1 MLFTVMRKII
11 VVVLLVAI
19 LVQIIVA
26 QPKGGIWDVIDKAF
40 ENTKQGLKKAIGYV
54 VILSILVLVAL
65 FLLFKFEIITI
76 REHASRRLERV
87 ILFAVIV
94 MVALYFIGYFA
105 ENIPSSPEYNLWLK
119 KGLTFIKD
127 AVNAALGLPF

>member
-1 MLFTVMRKII
+1 MMRKII
-11 VVVLLVAI
+11 VIVLLAAI

-54 VILSILVLVAL
+54 VILSILVLIVL
-65 FLLFKFEIITI
+65 FLLFKFEIITM
-76 REHASRRLERV
+76 REQASRRLERL
-87 ILFAVIV
+87 ILFAVMI
-94 MVALYFIGYFA
+94 MVALYFVGYFA
-105 ENIPSSPEYNLWLK
+105 ENIPESQEYALWLK